1 MIGNGQCLEVSV
13 WCYDR
18 EDDGQVDLDEGDN
31 RENEDDKDVEERGPD
46 QARVRFDAPPAR
58 AISHGTRGSPP
69 PPPFIAVLASSSS
82 SSSSSSSCGR
92 HLRLVVTP
100 HRSSRPRIFTVSTAV
115 ADFLWE
121 CEAGEAAEGGGSNEG
136 GGVRLVST
144 DEDGAVTLHELQRDD
159 DGGDWVMA
167 RPRTCQASQ
176 LMEYLGLHNREDAG
190 EHLCLRL
197 LSFVDGVAT
206 VLLRGRL
213 LARLLWLADG
223 CHADGCWADVQ
234 LQCTLLPTTTAR
246 DEPADVRLCLQKL
259 LALHADGQI
268 YIYSTITGVC
278 VGAIDLTLI
287 LPSPPSGLDGGT
299 PFGFLRPSDDLGVI
313 VAVDASL
320 RAVCVSPVDY
330 FRRFPD
336 HMFQG
341 SWLEDPHTS
350 SQEEIDELDED
361 LDEDDVERAFHA
373 QLPFNPDR
381 SWEAQLERLHASI
394 DKAYGC
400 PRQPGADDGVKDPA
414 REKTT
419 EFSSAEASS
428 CDGGN
433 FEQNPGLCF
442 ARLLEPV
449 EQVESVTIFSICNT
463 SVLFAI
469 GHPNGETNGVT
480 VVLWQFSSGILMTH
494 NMEGP
499 CIPVEMEQV
508 EHPCLLVKGTG
519 LSMVLFGIGQDEL
532 LKRLMIHSG
541 VGVVDAVCDRNN
553 WTRCSIPIHALEAA
567 LKNRQLDTVDFFLK
581 SQENLFDVRE
591 GQTTL
596 TQLKGLQD
604 LVPALEVLRHAVA
617 GSSADASSQP
627 FAEQLL
633 HRALGFLHT
642 QLRRLYDPTPSLD
655 QHQQKCAQL
664 LMGFLIELRQYM
676 RRYPWRQ
683 DEEEE
688 EEHGGGGGGHAGSGE
703 SDEEILDLPGT
714 EHWDELPTDEVI
726 RDAVLTNQIP
736 MAQAWLRVKGHGA
749 WRLGPFTNR
758 GLHLAHCAL
767 QGGDLAMATK
777 LIFNM
782 GFDTTEQLRNICCYT
797 LETNLRDFLVEKL
810 IEADSLTRS
819 EITTAE
825 FVRRVES
832 LYAPRT
838 EDDDIGKGSARSST
852 NIWGLAVAEGS
863 RDALLERVTTSG
875 QATTGEVGIM
885 LDWAYRWD
893 DVTRQR
899 ILLDRHAGTDKAVD
913 KDSTAYSPEVLWSF
927 LTSRNDGPRLG
938 RWATASAGGVVREAA
953 WPDLP
958 VDMSY
963 GCSLCSLHLRD
974 AVLDEM
980 ARRGCFV
987 PAEASDLERLVVRL
1001 SRTGGLMQP
1010 IHPLTLRKEM
1020 ADRALVEGSRNGAD
1034 PPAYSAPRLGEPS
1047 DVELFHDGFIRYCVE
1062 SELRHLLY
1070 AYLHY
1075 YRLEQSSGPSVLSDE
1090 ALRAAHP
1097 WFDLLLHIFEIQ
1109 HLSHGDQQPADTRA
1123 LYLASLANAQMVLPS
1138 SQAGVSS
1145 MLTEGRTLLA
1155 PATLLYSPGGLDGG
1169 VSQVD
1174 GQLLRLALSRFP
1186 KLRAALFP
1194 QQSTHGLPFPDVSL
1208 YHLLQALTPFDP
1220 SRLYGWQEANSLAA
1234 ADAASELPH
1243 FSLPSLASRH
1253 STRETLGFTY
1263 FLLHGRPAYA
1273 FASFLAWRLERGSL
1287 SSRSLV
1293 RASEEAYTLALVHF
1307 DSPAVPA
1314 ACVAFL
1320 ELLAVPTARVRVD
1333 VRAARLVSAHLFG
1346 PSEHAVPTAD
1356 SGSVLGSD
1364 SGSVSSA
1371 GRGSTS
1377 GVSSVSSAARD
1388 LEARELLH
1396 SSLVGRL
1403 VELVHSVEPAVSFL
1417 LGELESAI
1425 ALGVEEAGLDSTS
1438 LKAGREWDLV
1448 VHFCRGHGVALTEV
1462 YPRACATAEQWLPF
1476 LAFVHHHAYP
1486 VEQVKTLINGFGPA
1500 LRSHLLLAFSSLRG
1514 WSKVAE
1520 SPDLFGVLIESLASP
1535 RPCAY
1540 LLSQAV
1546 SHRAPVLGVLAAGLQ
1561 DAQPV
1566 RCLCAWIA
1574 ASAADPSAR
1583 SAWAQAWDAAEGQP
1597 EEGPGQEMAAV
1608 WGLCALSGLVQDC
1621 LGRRLTHVLISGFQ
1635 LFLPKCPFQHLL
1647 HMFELCMEQK
1657 DYSCAKLKLQ
1667 DFIRDLDDLKVLCP
1681 HGDNEGVSVEWLE
1694 TQASMLLLLLIERS
1708 DTPYQL
1714 HRLFRLLSKSQRI
1727 LKSTVHDF
1735 TALSELLEI
1744 LRGSGVCVAPSVLAE
1759 FSAEALRADCVRI
1772 TASLQD
1778 RGLFTQAKQVAA
1790 LVSLPVGD
1798 MVVNEII
1805 HSIGTMKD
1813 KSQWQEPKVRVY
1825 FWKRCHSTFE
1835 DITMSPRKAAEFFKT
1850 QASELSKWHAES
1862 DSKTPDAHSRTG
1874 TATELVYEELCLL
1887 TLSGHWLGSDKT
1899 ARAEELEATEK
1910 RCWFHKIRLLLSTGR
1925 SLRPTL
1931 SRHRIED
1938 YLETDVLGL
1947 SQTIAKFCFS
1957 DHALLNEPLQLS
1969 LKRLPSLSESIVR
1982 SQDEPVNFEK
1992 DPTVLD
1998 VHETQALRTLVNQSL
2013 DASKISEAVRVC
2025 RYFGLSCFDVRLAMG
2040 CLALARGEESVE
2052 SLPTDILSILTS
2064 DGDTPT
2070 ARHRSL
2076 SVSSTSSFVL
2086 VPSEE
2091 ENGVARAISALAGAC
2106 TFGGQFC
2113 RQVLN
2118 AYELAKDLGRDFASV
2133 LSGDGEALIRDVLSS
2148 ERPDRVARARML
2160 ADTRRVPA
2168 ETIATLLAGIIER
2181 SLLSVDSPGKESTTR
2196 PVYRS
2201 EEGKQGFLQLL
2212 KLCADPPALGM
2223 KLMTASA
2230 KLGGGNKSACVELLL
2245 LAHECFTIACH
2256 MEGIVEVLRVAKHL
2270 THHCLVPAKE
2280 YNLMVRLLVEIGRY
2294 TEMTYILDILNQNH
2308 QFELL
2313 LRKKGT
2319 SDGRLKAALLKYIRQ
2334 QHPGDSEKYNMVVL
2348 CFSMS
2353 REIAENL
2360 EGAARTRLKLIA
2372 AQPWEV
2378 TPELKSTLEQ
2388 VLTFLKDAAESYK
2401 KESCMRQALS
2411 CVRLAKLVRL
2421 QLHMLASGQKVQLI
2435 NLQGDDLARVACS
2448 LPKYYQVATVADAYG
2463 YKPRWAEVLHHQVV
2477 QQGNFSFF
2485 DDFKSRG
2492 QLESPIIQDVVNIY
2506 RKVEEPSAAH
2516 RDNMKKLLRQS
2527 WNACLCLTYSMAF
2540 LCDFR
2545 DLAGEMLAHPGA
2557 KYYLNDT
2564 LASYQAGR
2572 LKWS

>member
-1 MIGNGQCLEVSV
+1 
-13 WCYDR
+13 
-18 EDDGQVDLDEGDN
+18 
-31 RENEDDKDVEERGPD
+31 
-46 QARVRFDAPPAR
+46 
-58 AISHGTRGSPP
+58 
-69 PPPFIAVLASSSS
+69 
-82 SSSSSSSCGR
+82 
-92 HLRLVVTP
+92 
-100 HRSSRPRIFTVSTAV
+100 
-115 ADFLWE
+115 
-121 CEAGEAAEGGGSNEG
+121 
-136 GGVRLVST
+136 
-144 DEDGAVTLHELQRDD
+144 
-159 DGGDWVMA
+159 
-167 RPRTCQASQ
+167 
-176 LMEYLGLHNREDAG
+176 
-190 EHLCLRL
+190 
-197 LSFVDGVAT
+197 
-206 VLLRGRL
+206 
-213 LARLLWLADG
+213 
-223 CHADGCWADVQ
+223 
-234 LQCTLLPTTTAR
+234 
-246 DEPADVRLCLQKL
+246 
-259 LALHADGQI
+259 
-268 YIYSTITGVC
+268 
-278 VGAIDLTLI
+278 
-287 LPSPPSGLDGGT
+287 
-299 PFGFLRPSDDLGVI
+299 
-313 VAVDASL
+313 
-320 RAVCVSPVDY
+320 
-330 FRRFPD
+330 
-336 HMFQG
+336 
-341 SWLEDPHTS
+341 
-350 SQEEIDELDED
+350 
-361 LDEDDVERAFHA
+361 
-373 QLPFNPDR
+373 
-381 SWEAQLERLHASI
+381 
-394 DKAYGC
+394 
-400 PRQPGADDGVKDPA
+400 
-414 REKTT
+414 
-419 EFSSAEASS
+419 
-428 CDGGN
+428 
-433 FEQNPGLCF
+433 
-442 ARLLEPV
+442 
-449 EQVESVTIFSICNT
+449 
-463 SVLFAI
+463 
-469 GHPNGETNGVT
+469 T
-480 VVLWQFSSGILMTH
+480 VVLWQLSSGILMTH
-494 NMEGP
+494 RMEGP

-508 EHPCLLVKGTG
+508 EHPCLLMKETG

-633 HRALGFLHT
+633 HRTLGFLHT

-655 QHQQKCAQL
+655 QHQEKCAQL

-688 EEHGGGGGGHAGSGE
+688 EEEHMRVVATICGE
-703 SDEEILDLPGT
+703 KIYDKYCFE
-714 EHWDELPTDEVI
+714 EVI

-736 MAQAWLRVKGHGA
+736 VAQAWLRMRGHGA

-767 QGGDLAMATK
+767 QGGDLGMATK

-782 GFDTTEQLRNICCYT
+782 GFDTTEQLCNICCYT
-797 LETNLRDFLVEKL
+797 LERNLRDFLVEKL
-810 IEADSLTRS
+810 IEADSLTQS

-838 EDDDIGKGSARSST
+838 EDDDIEVWFPVYQIRLHESPGCFNNFS
-852 NIWGLAVAEGS
+852 
-863 RDALLERVTTSG
+863 LLNHILTYFKLKKF
-875 QATTGEVGIM
+875 ATTGEVSIM

-899 ILLDRHAGTDKAVD
+899 ILLDRHAGTEYSLAGQKPHVTYRKCDYGMHCGAVAQWLAHRAVD
-913 KDSTAYSPEVLWSF
+913 LASLPKYPTCPNPLSVDCHPFCEQGCTHVFNDF
-927 LTSRNDGPRLG
+927 LPFV
-938 RWATASAGGVVREAA
+938 AG
-953 WPDLP
+953 
-958 VDMSY
+958 
-963 GCSLCSLHLRD
+963 
-974 AVLDEM
+974 
-980 ARRGCFV
+980 RGCFV
-987 PAEASDLERLVVRL
+987 PAEVSDLERLIVRL

-1010 IHPLTLRKEM
+1010 IHPLTLRKAM
-1020 ADRALVEGSRNGAD
+1020 ADR
-1034 PPAYSAPRLGEPS
+1034 
-1047 DVELFHDGFIRYCVE
+1047 LFHDGFIRYCVE

-1075 YRLEQSSGPSVLSDE
+1075 YRLEQSLGPPVLSDE

-1097 WFDLLLHIFEIQ
+1097 WFDLLLHIWLTSVSF
-1109 HLSHGDQQPADTRA
+1109 DMADTRA

-1169 VSQVD
+1169 VSQRISTMSCIKKVD

-1243 FSLPSLASRH
+1243 FSLPSLVSRH
-1253 STRETLGFTY
+1253 STRETLGFMY

-1320 ELLAVPTARVRVD
+1320 ELLAVPTALVRVD
-1333 VRAARLVSAHLFG
+1333 VHAARLVI
-1346 PSEHAVPTAD
+1346 
-1356 SGSVLGSD
+1356 SG
-1364 SGSVSSA
+1364 
-1371 GRGSTS
+1371 
-1377 GVSSVSSAARD
+1377 AARD
-1388 LEARELLH
+1388 LEARELLRG
-1396 SSLVGRL
+1396 SLVGRL

-1417 LGELESAI
+1417 LGELESAV
-1425 ALGVEEAGLDSTS
+1425 ALRVEEAGLDRCSTS

-1462 YPRACATAEQWLPF
+1462 YPRACAAAEQWLPF

-1514 WSKVAE
+1514 WRKVAE

-1546 SHRAPVLGVLAAGLQ
+1546 SQRAPVLGVLAAGLQ

-1574 ASAADPSAR
+1574 ASAADPGAR

-1608 WGLCALSGLVQDC
+1608 WGPCALSGLVQDC

-1657 DYSCAKLKLQ
+1657 DYSGAKLKLQ
-1667 DFIRDLDDLKVLCP
+1667 EFIRDLDDIFRFVCAQLKVLCP

-1735 TALSELLEI
+1735 TALSALLEI

-1778 RGLFTQAKQVAA
+1778 RGLFTQAKEVAA

-1798 MVVNEII
+1798 MVVNELI

-1813 KSQWQEPKVRVY
+1813 KSQWQEPKARVY

-1835 DITMSPRKAAEFFKT
+1835 DVTMSPRKAAEFFKA

-1862 DSKTPDAHSRTG
+1862 GSKTPGAHSRTG

-1899 ARAEELEATEK
+1899 ARAKELEATEK

-1938 YLETDVLGL
+1938 NLEADVLGL

-1957 DHALLNEPLQLS
+1957 DHPLLNEPLQLS

-1982 SQDEPVNFEK
+1982 SQDEPVNLEK

-1998 VHETQALRTLVNQSL
+1998 VRETQALRTLVNQSL
-2013 DASKISEAVRVC
+2013 DANKISEAVRVC

-2086 VPSEE
+2086 APPEE
-2091 ENGVARAISALAGAC
+2091 ENEVARAISALAGAC

-2113 RQVLN
+2113 CQVLN
-2118 AYELAKDLGRDFASV
+2118 AHELAKDLGRDFASV

-2168 ETIATLLAGIIER
+2168 ETIATLLAGLIER
-2181 SLLSVDSPGKESTTR
+2181 SFLPLDSPGECFCGSPASITQTIIRAHLYPQCCGGSTCC
-2196 PVYRS
+2196 P
-2201 EEGKQGFLQLL
+2201 L
-2212 KLCADPPALGM
+2212 KHVDVGSRFP
-2223 KLMTASA
+2223 S
-2230 KLGGGNKSACVELLL
+2230 GNMSACVELLL

-2270 THHCLVPAKE
+2270 THHCLVPAE
-2280 YNLMVRLLVEIGRY
+2280 EAGPAVRLLVEIGRY

-2313 LRKKGT
+2313 LRKK
-2319 SDGRLKAALLKYIRQ
+2319 
-2334 QHPGDSEKYNMVVL
+2334 
-2348 CFSMS
+2348 
-2353 REIAENL
+2353 
-2360 EGAARTRLKLIA
+2360 
-2372 AQPWEV
+2372 
-2378 TPELKSTLEQ
+2378 
-2388 VLTFLKDAAESYK
+2388 
-2401 KESCMRQALS
+2401 
-2411 CVRLAKLVRL
+2411 
-2421 QLHMLASGQKVQLI
+2421 
-2435 NLQGDDLARVACS
+2435 
-2448 LPKYYQVATVADAYG
+2448 
-2463 YKPRWAEVLHHQVV
+2463 
-2477 QQGNFSFF
+2477 
-2485 DDFKSRG
+2485 
-2492 QLESPIIQDVVNIY
+2492 
-2506 RKVEEPSAAH
+2506 
-2516 RDNMKKLLRQS
+2516 
-2527 WNACLCLTYSMAF
+2527 
-2540 LCDFR
+2540 
-2545 DLAGEMLAHPGA
+2545 
-2557 KYYLNDT
+2557 
-2564 LASYQAGR
+2564 
-2572 LKWS
+2572 